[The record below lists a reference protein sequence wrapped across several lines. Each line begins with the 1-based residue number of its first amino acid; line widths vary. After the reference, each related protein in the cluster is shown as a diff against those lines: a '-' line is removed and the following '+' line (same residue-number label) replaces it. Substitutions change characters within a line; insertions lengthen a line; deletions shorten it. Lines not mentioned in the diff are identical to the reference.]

1 ACSQEATPA
10 LDDFARCLTQSGATM
25 YGASW
30 CPHCNDQKEMFGSS
44 VHLVNYVECAT
55 PDGGGQTVP
64 CQAAGITAYPTWI
77 FGDGTQES
85 GLLTFAKL
93 SEKTGCTAP

>member
-1 ACSQEATPA
+1 MKPLVLLMPLLLVLTACSQEATPA

-44 VHLVNYVECAT
+44 VHLV
-55 PDGGGQTVP
+55 
-64 CQAAGITAYPTWI
+64 
-77 FGDGTQES
+77 
-85 GLLTFAKL
+85 
-93 SEKTGCTAP
+93 